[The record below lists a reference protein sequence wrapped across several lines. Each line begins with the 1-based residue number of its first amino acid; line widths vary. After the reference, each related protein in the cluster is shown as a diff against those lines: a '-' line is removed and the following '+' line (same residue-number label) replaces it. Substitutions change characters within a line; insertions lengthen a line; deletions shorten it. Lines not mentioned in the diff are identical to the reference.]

1 MKNVIRFPAVVVAFW
16 VLGTAYPA
24 FGADPPAGVPKDYKL
39 LYSQDFAKPESAAEF
54 RYADPAAWRRIDD
67 GMRPYL
73 EQHRNAKYTPPH
85 RSPVN
90 ICLLGGKKFHDLVMD
105 LECQQTGK
113 EYGHRDMVFVFGYQ
127 SPAKFYYAHIATK
140 ADDHANQVFIVNDAP
155 RTKISKVS
163 NAGNDWGADAWKTV
177 RVVRKA
183 SDGTIR
189 VYFDDLTKPV
199 MEARDRTFG
208 TGWVGFGSFDDTC
221 RVRKV
226 TIWGDRAEDA
236 VSPAFPKGK

>member
-1 MKNVIRFPAVVVAFW
+1 MTRLTFPSASAIIFC
-16 VLGTAYPA
+16 VLGAPDSGPCTA
-24 FGADPPAGVPKDYKL
+24 ADPPENYKL
-39 LYSQDFAKPESAAEF
+39 LYSQDFAKPDSAAEF

-67 GMRPYL
+67 GKRPYL
-73 EQHRNAKYTPPH
+73 EQHKNAKYAPPH

-90 ICLLGGKKFHDLVMD
+90 ICLLGGKKFHDFVMD

-127 SPAKFYYAHIATK
+127 GPAKFYYAHVATK
-140 ADDHANQVFIVNDAP
+140 ADDHANQIFIVNDAP

-163 NAGNDWGADAWKTV
+163 NAGNDWGTDAWKTV

-183 SDGTIR
+183 SDGTIK

-199 MEARDRTFG
+199 MEAQDKTFG
-208 TGWVGFGSFDDTC
+208 AGWVGFGSFDDTC

-226 TIWGDRAEDA
+226 TIWGDKVEDA
-236 VSPAFPKGK
+236 VAPAFPK